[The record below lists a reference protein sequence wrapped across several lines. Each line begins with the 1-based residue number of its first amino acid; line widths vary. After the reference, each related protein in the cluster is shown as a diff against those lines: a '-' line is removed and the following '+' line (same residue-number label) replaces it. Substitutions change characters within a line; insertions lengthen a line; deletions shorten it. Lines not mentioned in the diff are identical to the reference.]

1 MSHDQMDLGDQGNT
15 PAAVQDLARLWACRL
30 LLNGRG
36 YRALGTR
43 RRERQDDRSA
53 LAASLPSQ
61 VGLRSVAVTVTD
73 RHREPVSEAR
83 RYGVSS

>member
-43 RRERQDDRSA
+43 RPDAPACPRRSRGRANA
-53 LAASLPSQ
+53 LF
-61 VGLRSVAVTVTD
+61 GE
-73 RHREPVSEAR
+73 EPFFGR
-83 RYGVSS
+83 